1 MTPMAKRTKELE
13 KLWWDWLS
21 TAERLLR
28 SLYEQTA
35 ALTLR
40 DVARVERIQPELDS
54 MMTLMSDIDTKA
66 VELARTLA
74 EELNCEPNLRSLVGS
89 LPKEEGMQLQAVANR
104 VIVVGRNVQEVISKN
119 RRLIENE
126 LETVQGTMAV
136 VAKEAVEQ
144 NQKYR
149 GGPKEASVLVNQV
162 A

>member
-1 MTPMAKRTKELE
+1 MPRRTKELE

-40 DVARVERIQPELDS
+40 DISRIERLQPELDS
-54 MMTLMSDIDTKA
+54 LMALMHDIDARA
-66 VELARTLA
+66 VELARYLA
-74 EELNCEPNLRSLVGS
+74 EELDCEPHLMALVKS
-89 LPKEEGMQLQAVANR
+89 LPKEEGMQLQSVANR
-104 VIVVGRNVQEVISKN
+104 VIVVGRNVQNVIAKN

-144 NQKYR
+144 NQKYSASGTR
-149 GGPKEASVLVNQV
+149 QASVLVNQV

>member
-1 MTPMAKRTKELE
+1 MRQTKELE

-40 DVARVERIQPELDS
+40 DIARVERIQPELDS
-54 MMTLMSDIDTKA
+54 MMALMAEIDLKA
-66 VELARTLA
+66 VECARELA
-74 EELNCEPNLRSLVGS
+74 EEKGCDPHLLALVLA
-89 LPKEEGMQLQAVANR
+89 LPKDEGMQLQSVANR
-104 VIVVGRNVQEVISKN
+104 VIVVGRNVQDVIAKN

-136 VAKEAVEQ
+136 VAREAVEQ
-144 NQKYR
+144 NKKYT
-149 GGPKEASVLVNQV
+149 GKTKEANVLVNQV

>member
-1 MTPMAKRTKELE
+1 MSKRTKELE

-40 DVARVERIQPELDS
+40 DIDRVERIQPELDS
-54 MMTLMSDIDTKA
+54 MMELMADIDNRAADCGRK
-66 VELARTLA
+66 LA
-74 EELNCEPNLRSLVGS
+74 EELGCDPNLRSLVPKLS
-89 LPKEEGMQLQAVANR
+89 KEEGQQLQGIANR

-126 LETVQGTMAV
+126 LETVNGTMAL
-136 VAKEAVEQ
+136 VAKEAIEQ
-144 NQKYR
+144 NVKYR
-149 GGPKEASVLVNQV
+149 GSKKDANVLVNQV